1 MCLYNPRYDLD
12 IVCAQVEDEVEGVD
26 DFDDMGLCDQ
36 LLRGI
41 YGFGFEKPSMIQQK
55 AIPIA
60 LKGTSSL
67 SLFSFLPFIN
77 IDEDFLKKFSSF
89 SRI

>member
-1 MCLYNPRYDLD
+1 MCLYDPRYDLD

-60 LKGTSSL
+60 LKGTSL
-67 SLFSFLPFIN
+67 SLHFFYPLLISMKIF
-77 IDEDFLKKFSSF
+77 
-89 SRI
+89 